1 MHVYKHRYIGSS
13 IYNGRTRKTHILV
26 LLSRKA
32 FRDDTGVRQSSKIKA
47 AIIFAYS
54 LSGQER
60 HVRNESHDSQRD
72 TKKKERS
79 KKSCYKNTWTNDRTK
94 YHGIASSFPPTPT
107 YVTLLFCFF
116 FLRAR
121 HLIEATYR
129 RKAKILRSISTVQGK
144 RGFHVNM

>member
-1 MHVYKHRYIGSS
+1 MHVYKQRYIGSS
-13 IYNGRTRKTHILV
+13 IYDGRTRKTHILV

-32 FRDDTGVRQSSKIKA
+32 FRDDTSVRQSSKIKA

-72 TKKKERS
+72 TKRER
-79 KKSCYKNTWTNDRTK
+79 KRQNVLLQKYLNECDRTK
-94 YHGIASSFPPTPT
+94 YHGIASSFPPTPK
-107 YVTLLFCFF
+107 YVTLLFFF
-116 FLRAR
+116 STGETLNRSD
-121 HLIEATYR
+121 IYR
-129 RKAKILRSISTVQGK
+129 REAKILRPISTVQGK